1 MSQSTLNRA
10 ETTALEAEG
19 FEYISM
25 SAGRDDRSR
34 PDRMSSEVAAPLQV
48 RSQKK
53 SVKRKKVSLVALGL
67 AQAALFSFTFAV
79 AISATMLSGC
89 VMTKFAQQQGDQAK
103 ERATAARSEQKLL
116 EARIEEA
123 TRLSNIEAWA
133 EAQGM
138 NAPDKL
144 ADEGVT
150 KDGKGNGRKLVAS
163 VR

>member
-10 ETTALEAEG
+10 EANALEAEG
-19 FEYISM
+19 FEHDTLSYS
-25 SAGRDDRSR
+25 RDYRSH
-34 PDRMSSEVAAPLQV
+34 SERVDADVTEPLKL
-48 RSQKK
+48 RTQKTTT
-53 SVKRKKVSLVALGL
+53 KRKKVSLVALGL

-79 AISATMLSGC
+79 AISGTMLSGC

-103 ERATAARSEQKLL
+103 ARATAARSEQKLL

-133 EAQGM
+133 VAQGM
-138 NAPDKL
+138 IAPDKL
-144 ADEGVT
+144 ADEGVM